1 MLAHLTFPHDTYRLV
16 MDARALTPDCLI
28 DVDPVRYRAELAAKE
43 AILAS
48 DHRYYAQAPPETAA
62 MQWEAI
68 TLLLPNMARY
78 YPAHFALAT
87 AGDEWRWANRL
98 LGTETAFT
106 LGDAT
111 TLPLAPLDWLGRQV
125 QEDLCLMDGALPGT
139 PLVAGHL
146 CFAGGWCLDD
156 MRGRSFLGVHEAV
169 PEFAARIGR
178 SADLAMQRLKA
189 ARPIA
194 RVNWGVVGT
203 DALDCSPRA
212 TGGTNQ
218 WPETLTVTN
227 AGTHCFLRS
236 EWQTLVRLP
245 ETRAVLFTIR
255 TRVTPLATARA
266 HPADARKIAALL
278 RTMSP
283 EIRAV
288 KGLSDPILHPI
299 LAYLDAIVRDVR
311 EESPDA

>member
-1 MLAHLTFPHDTYRLV
+1 MLAHLTFPHNTYGLV

-28 DVDPVRYRAELAAKE
+28 DVDPARYIAELAAKN
-43 AILAS
+43 ATLAD
-48 DHRYYAQAPPETAA
+48 DHRYYMQAPPETVA

-68 TLLLPNMARY
+68 TLLLPNMAQY
-78 YPAHFALAT
+78 YPTHFALT
-87 AGDEWRWANRL
+87 MAGNEWRWINRL

-106 LGDAT
+106 PGDAT

-125 QEDLCLMDGALPGT
+125 QEDLCLMDGAAPGT

-189 ARPIA
+189 GRPIA

-203 DALDCSPRA
+203 DALNCSPRA
-212 TGGTNQ
+212 TGSTNQ
-218 WPETLTVTN
+218 WPEALTAANV
-227 AGTHCFLRS
+227 GTHCFVRS
-236 EWQTLVRLP
+236 EWQTLARLP
-245 ETRAVLFTIR
+245 QTRAVLFTIR

-266 HPADARKIAALL
+266 HPPDARQIAALL

-283 EIRAV
+283 ETRAA
-288 KGLSDPILHPI
+288 KGLANLVLDPI
-299 LAYLDAIVRDVR
+299 LAYLDVIVRDAQ
-311 EESPDA
+311 EEPSDV